1 MAVQEGVAPEAAG
14 TQEAHGGAVHR
25 LKPNAIGLLGVV
37 FMAVATAA
45 PITAMTGNVP
55 FMVSAG
61 NGVGAPASYLVAM
74 VVLAIFAVGFTSMA
88 KHITSTGAFYGF
100 ISYGLGRT
108 AGLASGLLATFA
120 YVVFEPALIGIF
132 STFATGTLKDQT
144 GLDVPWW
151 AFAVLMLAVNATG
164 TWFGVSVAEK
174 LLVVLLATEVTILAA
189 MAVSVALHG
198 GGPHGFTFGPV
209 NPVNAFKGTSAGLG
223 LFFAFWSWV
232 GFESTAMYGEES
244 RDPKKIIPK
253 ATMIS
258 VLGVGVFYV
267 FVSWMA
273 IIGNGESEAVTAAS
287 SSNPLA
293 LFFNPT
299 ERYVGHWAVDVMQWL
314 MITGSLACGMAFHN
328 CAARYMYALGREG
341 VLPSLQRTIGRTH
354 PQHGSPHIAG
364 LVQTVVSAVL
374 IAAFWL
380 AGKDPYTGT
389 YVLLA
394 ILGTMAILVVQAVCS
409 FAVLAYFRKNH
420 PESRHWFKTFTAPL
434 IGGLAMLG
442 VVVLLVSNMG
452 AAAGTESGSLV
463 LKATPW
469 IVALI
474 AAGGVA
480 YATYLKRR
488 APQRYALLGRT
499 VLEETKERGSR
510 YGRGRSAASP
520 HSFGEGSQPSP
531 KCCSRWTRQRSII
544 DSSSPSMNSKKAR
557 VSASRAPAGVSAP
570 RLTTPSRSASS
581 QRLMIASRL
590 VSASYHWS
598 LCTRYRSRRE
608 PGSRSRDTMCT
619 CAR

>member
-1 MAVQEGVAPEAAG
+1 MAVDEGVAPAADAG
-14 TQEAHGGAVHR
+14 EESTVHR

-61 NGVGAPASYLVAM
+61 NGIGAPASYVVAM
-74 VVLAIFAVGFTSMA
+74 VVLAIFSVGFTSMA

-132 STFATGTLKDQT
+132 SSFATGTLKDQT
-144 GLDVPWW
+144 GVDIPWW
-151 AFAVLMLAVNATG
+151 AFAALMLAVNATG

-174 LLVVLLATEVTILAA
+174 LLVVLLATEVTVLAA

-198 GGPHGFTFGPV
+198 GGPDGFSLDPV

-244 RDPKKIIPK
+244 RNPKKIIPK

-267 FVSWMA
+267 LVSWMA
-273 IIGNGESEAVTAAS
+273 ISGTGEADAVKVATD
-287 SSNPLA
+287 NPFG
-293 LFFNPT
+293 LFFGPT

-341 VLPSLQRTIGRTH
+341 VLPSLKNTVGRTH
-354 PQHGSPHIAG
+354 PRHGSPHIAG
-364 LVQTVVSAVL
+364 LVQTVVTAVL
-374 IAAFWL
+374 LLAFWA

-394 ILGTMAILVVQAVCS
+394 ILGTMAILIVQAVCS
-409 FAVLAYFRKNH
+409 FAVLVYFRTHH
-420 PESRHWFKTFTAPL
+420 PESRHWFRTLTAPL
-434 IGGLAMLG
+434 LGGVAMLG
-442 VVVLLVSNMG
+442 VVALLVSNMS
-452 AAAGTESGSLV
+452 AAAGSESGSLV

-469 IVALI
+469 LVAAV
-474 AAGGVA
+474 AALGIA
-480 YATYLKRR
+480 YAQYLKRR
-488 APQRYALLGRT
+488 SPERYLLLGRT
-499 VLEETKERGSR
+499 VLEETKER
-510 YGRGRSAASP
+510 
-520 HSFGEGSQPSP
+520 
-531 KCCSRWTRQRSII
+531 
-544 DSSSPSMNSKKAR
+544 
-557 VSASRAPAGVSAP
+557 
-570 RLTTPSRSASS
+570 
-581 QRLMIASRL
+581 
-590 VSASYHWS
+590 
-598 LCTRYRSRRE
+598 
-608 PGSRSRDTMCT
+608 
-619 CAR
+619 

>member
-1 MAVQEGVAPEAAG
+1 MAVDEGVAPATGAADG
-14 TQEAHGGAVHR
+14 ETVHR
-25 LKPNAIGLLGVV
+25 LKPNAVGLLGVV

-55 FMVSAG
+55 FMVASG

-74 VVLAIFAVGFTSMA
+74 VVLAIFSVGFTSMA

-108 AGLASGLLATFA
+108 VGLASGLLATFA

-132 STFATGTLKDQT
+132 STFATTTLRDQT
-144 GLDVPWW
+144 GLHVPWW

-174 LLVVLLATEVTILAA
+174 LLVVLLATEVTVLAA

-198 GGPHGFTFGPV
+198 GGPHGFTFAPV
-209 NPVNAFKGTSAGLG
+209 DPVNAFKGTSAGLG

-253 ATMIS
+253 ATMVS

-267 FVSWMA
+267 LVSWMA
-273 IIGNGESEAVTAAS
+273 ITGNGEAEAVRAAS
-287 SSNPLA
+287 SANPLA
-293 LFFNPT
+293 MFFDPT

-328 CAARYMYALGREG
+328 CAARYLYALGREG
-341 VLPSLQRTIGRTH
+341 VLPSLRDSIGRTH
-354 PQHGSPHIAG
+354 ARHGSPHIAG
-364 LVQTVVSAVL
+364 LVQTAVSAVL
-374 IAAFWL
+374 IGAFWA

-409 FAVLAYFRKNH
+409 FAVLVYFRSHH
-420 PESRHWFKTFTAPL
+420 PESRHWFRTFTAPL
-434 IGGLAMLG
+434 LGGVAMLA
-442 VVVLLVSNMG
+442 VVVLLVSHMG
-452 AAAGTESGSLV
+452 VAAGPESGSLV

-469 IVALI
+469 LVALVA
-474 AAGGVA
+474 AAGLG
-480 YATYLKRR
+480 YAQYLRR
-488 APQRYALLGRT
+488 RSPERYALLGRT
-499 VLEETKERGSR
+499 VLEETKER
-510 YGRGRSAASP
+510 
-520 HSFGEGSQPSP
+520 
-531 KCCSRWTRQRSII
+531 
-544 DSSSPSMNSKKAR
+544 
-557 VSASRAPAGVSAP
+557 
-570 RLTTPSRSASS
+570 
-581 QRLMIASRL
+581 
-590 VSASYHWS
+590 
-598 LCTRYRSRRE
+598 
-608 PGSRSRDTMCT
+608 
-619 CAR
+619 

>member
-1 MAVQEGVAPEAAG
+1 MAVDEGVAPATENG
-14 TQEAHGGAVHR
+14 DDGPVHR
-25 LKPNAIGLLGVV
+25 LKPNAVGLLGVV

-55 FMVSAG
+55 FMVSSG

-74 VVLAIFAVGFTSMA
+74 VVLAIFSVGFTSMA

-132 STFATGTLKDQT
+132 STFATTTLQDQT

-151 AFAVLMLAVNATG
+151 AFAVLMLAINATG

-174 LLVVLLATEVTILAA
+174 LLVVLLATEVTVLAA

-198 GGPHGFTFGPV
+198 GGPHGFTFAPV
-209 NPVNAFKGTSAGLG
+209 DPVNAFKGTSAGLG

-244 RDPKKIIPK
+244 RDPKRIIPK

-267 FVSWMA
+267 LVSWMA
-273 IIGNGESEAVTAAS
+273 ITGNGEAEAVRAAS
-287 SSNPLA
+287 SANPLA
-293 LFFNPT
+293 MFFNPT

-328 CAARYMYALGREG
+328 CAARYLYALGREG
-341 VLPSLQRTIGRTH
+341 IVPSLRHTIGRTH
-354 PQHGSPHIAG
+354 ARHGSPHIAG
-364 LVQTVVSAVL
+364 LVQTAVSAVL
-374 IAAFWL
+374 VGAFWA

-409 FAVLAYFRKNH
+409 FAVLAYFRSHH
-420 PESRHWFKTFTAPL
+420 PESRHWFRTFTAPL
-434 IGGLAMLG
+434 LGGIAMLA

-452 AAAGTESGSLV
+452 VAAGPESGSLV

-469 IVALI
+469 LVALV
-474 AAGGVA
+474 AGTGVG
-480 YATYLKRR
+480 YAQYLKRR
-488 APQRYALLGRT
+488 APERYALVGRT
-499 VLEETKERGSR
+499 VLEETKER
-510 YGRGRSAASP
+510 
-520 HSFGEGSQPSP
+520 
-531 KCCSRWTRQRSII
+531 
-544 DSSSPSMNSKKAR
+544 
-557 VSASRAPAGVSAP
+557 
-570 RLTTPSRSASS
+570 
-581 QRLMIASRL
+581 
-590 VSASYHWS
+590 
-598 LCTRYRSRRE
+598 
-608 PGSRSRDTMCT
+608 
-619 CAR
+619 

>member
-1 MAVQEGVAPEAAG
+1 MAVDEGVAPAAKTDETG
-14 TQEAHGGAVHR
+14 TVHR
-25 LKPNAIGLLGVV
+25 LKPNAVGLLGVV

-61 NGVGAPASYLVAM
+61 NGIGAPASYLVAM
-74 VVLAIFAVGFTSMA
+74 VVLAIFSVGFTSMA

-108 AGLASGLLATFA
+108 VGLASGLLATFA

-132 STFATGTLKDQT
+132 STFATETLKDQT
-144 GLDVPWW
+144 GTDIPWW
-151 AFAVLMLAVNATG
+151 AFAILMLAINACG

-189 MAVSVALHG
+189 MAISVAFHG
-198 GGPHGFTFGPV
+198 GGPDGFSIDPV

-244 RDPKKIIPK
+244 RNPKKIIPK

-273 IIGNGESEAVTAAS
+273 ITGTGQSKAVEVSTA
-287 SSNPLA
+287 NPLQ
-293 LFFNPT
+293 LFFGPT
-299 ERYVGHWAVDVMQWL
+299 EQYVGHWAVDVMQWL

-341 VLPSLQRTIGRTH
+341 VLPSLKNTVGRTH
-354 PQHGSPHIAG
+354 ARHGSPHVAG
-364 LVQTVVSAVL
+364 LVQTVVTGVL
-374 IAAFWL
+374 LLAFAA

-409 FAVLAYFRKNH
+409 FAVLVYFRRNH
-420 PESRHWFKTFTAPL
+420 PESRHWFKTLTAPL
-434 IGGLAMLG
+434 IGGIAMLA
-442 VVVLLVSNMG
+442 VVALLVSNMG

-469 IVALI
+469 LVALV
-474 AAGGVA
+474 AGTGIG
-480 YATYLKRR
+480 YAQYLKRR
-488 APQRYALLGRT
+488 DPARYQLLGRT
-499 VLEETKERGSR
+499 VLEETKER
-510 YGRGRSAASP
+510 
-520 HSFGEGSQPSP
+520 
-531 KCCSRWTRQRSII
+531 
-544 DSSSPSMNSKKAR
+544 
-557 VSASRAPAGVSAP
+557 
-570 RLTTPSRSASS
+570 
-581 QRLMIASRL
+581 
-590 VSASYHWS
+590 
-598 LCTRYRSRRE
+598 
-608 PGSRSRDTMCT
+608 
-619 CAR
+619 

>member
-1 MAVQEGVAPEAAG
+1 MAIDEGVAPAADTG
-14 TQEAHGGAVHR
+14 DGEAVHR
-25 LKPNAIGLLGVV
+25 LKPNAVGLLGVV
-37 FMAVATAA
+37 FMAIATAA

-61 NGVGAPASYLVAM
+61 NGIGAPASYLVAM
-74 VVLAIFAVGFTSMA
+74 VVLAIFSVGFTSMA

-132 STFATGTLKDQT
+132 STFATTTLKDQT
-144 GLDVPWW
+144 GIHLPWW
-151 AFAVLMLAVNATG
+151 AFAILMLAINATG
-164 TWFGVSVAEK
+164 TWFGISVAEK
-174 LLVVLLATEVTILAA
+174 LLVALLATEVTVLAA
-189 MAVSVALHG
+189 MAVSVAFHG
-198 GGPHGFTFGPV
+198 GGPHGFSLAPV
-209 NPVNAFKGTSAGLG
+209 DPVNAFKGTSAGLG

-273 IIGNGESEAVTAAS
+273 ITGNGEAEAVKAAS
-287 SSNPLA
+287 SANPLA

-328 CAARYMYALGREG
+328 CAARYLYALGREG
-341 VLPSLQRTIGRTH
+341 VLPSLKNTVGRTH
-354 PQHGSPHIAG
+354 ARHGSPHIAG

-374 IAAFWL
+374 IAAFWI
-380 AGKDPYTGT
+380 AGKDPYNAL

-409 FAVLAYFRKNH
+409 FAVLVYFRRNH
-420 PESRHWFKTFTAPL
+420 PESRHWFRTFTAPL
-434 IGGLAMLG
+434 VGGIAMLG

-452 AAAGTESGSLV
+452 VAAGAESGSLL

-469 IVALI
+469 LVALV
-474 AAGGVA
+474 AATGVG
-480 YATYLKRR
+480 YAQYLKRR
-488 APQRYALLGRT
+488 APERYALLGRT
-499 VLEETKERGSR
+499 VLEETKER
-510 YGRGRSAASP
+510 
-520 HSFGEGSQPSP
+520 
-531 KCCSRWTRQRSII
+531 
-544 DSSSPSMNSKKAR
+544 
-557 VSASRAPAGVSAP
+557 
-570 RLTTPSRSASS
+570 
-581 QRLMIASRL
+581 
-590 VSASYHWS
+590 
-598 LCTRYRSRRE
+598 
-608 PGSRSRDTMCT
+608 
-619 CAR
+619 

>member
-1 MAVQEGVAPEAAG
+1 MAVDEGIAPAARTSDPG
-14 TQEAHGGAVHR
+14 TVHR
-25 LKPNAIGLLGVV
+25 LKPNAVGLLGVV

-55 FMVSAG
+55 FMVSSG
-61 NGVGAPASYLVAM
+61 NGIGAPASYLVAM
-74 VVLAIFAVGFTSMA
+74 VVLAIFSVGFTSMA
-88 KHITSTGAFYGF
+88 KHITATGAFYGF
-100 ISYGLGRT
+100 ISHGLGRS

-132 STFATGTLKDQT
+132 STFATTTLKDQS

-151 AFAVLMLAVNATG
+151 AFAMLMLAVNTMG

-189 MAVSVALHG
+189 MAISVALHG
-198 GGPHGFTFGPV
+198 GGPDGFTFGPV
-209 NPVNAFKGTSAGLG
+209 NPVNAFQGTSAGLG

-267 FVSWMA
+267 LVSWMA
-273 IIGNGESEAVTAAS
+273 ITGNGEKEAVAAAS
-287 SSNPLA
+287 SANPLA

-299 ERYVGHWAVDVMQWL
+299 EQYVGHWAVVVMQWL

-341 VLPSLQRTIGRTH
+341 VLPSLKNTVGRTH
-354 PQHGSPHIAG
+354 ARHGSPHIAG
-364 LVQTVVSAVL
+364 LVQSLISAVL
-374 IAAFWL
+374 LGAFWL

-409 FAVLAYFRKNH
+409 FAVLAYFRSHH

-434 IGGLAMLG
+434 LGGVAMLA
-442 VVVLLVSNMG
+442 VVALLVSNMSV
-452 AAAGTESGSLV
+452 AAGPESDSVV

-469 IVALI
+469 IVGLI
-474 AAGGVA
+474 AVAGFG
-480 YATYLKRR
+480 YAQYLKRR
-488 APQRYALLGRT
+488 SPERYALLGRT
-499 VLEETKERGSR
+499 VLEETKER
-510 YGRGRSAASP
+510 
-520 HSFGEGSQPSP
+520 
-531 KCCSRWTRQRSII
+531 
-544 DSSSPSMNSKKAR
+544 
-557 VSASRAPAGVSAP
+557 
-570 RLTTPSRSASS
+570 
-581 QRLMIASRL
+581 
-590 VSASYHWS
+590 
-598 LCTRYRSRRE
+598 
-608 PGSRSRDTMCT
+608 
-619 CAR
+619 

>member
-1 MAVQEGVAPEAAG
+1 MAVDEGVAPAAKTDETG
-14 TQEAHGGAVHR
+14 TVHR
-25 LKPNAIGLLGVV
+25 LKPNAVGLLGVV

-61 NGVGAPASYLVAM
+61 NGIGAPASYLVAM
-74 VVLAIFAVGFTSMA
+74 VVLAIFSVGFTSMA

-108 AGLASGLLATFA
+108 VGLASGLLATFA

-132 STFATGTLKDQT
+132 STFATETLKDQT
-144 GLDVPWW
+144 GADIPWW
-151 AFAVLMLAVNATG
+151 AFALLMLAVNAMG

-189 MAVSVALHG
+189 MAISVAFHG
-198 GGPHGFTFGPV
+198 GGPDGFSIDPV

-244 RDPKKIIPK
+244 RNPKKIIPK

-273 IIGNGESEAVTAAS
+273 ITGTGQSKAVEVSTA
-287 SSNPLA
+287 NPLQ
-293 LFFNPT
+293 LFFGPT
-299 ERYVGHWAVDVMQWL
+299 EQYVGHWAVNVMQWL

-341 VLPSLQRTIGRTH
+341 VLPSLKNTVGRTH
-354 PQHGSPHIAG
+354 ARHGSPHIAG
-364 LVQTVVSAVL
+364 LVQTIVTAL
-374 IAAFWL
+374 LLLAFAA

-409 FAVLAYFRKNH
+409 FAVLVYFRRNH
-420 PESRHWFKTFTAPL
+420 PESRHWFRTLTAPL
-434 IGGLAMLG
+434 VGGVAMLA
-442 VVVLLVSNMG
+442 VVALLVSNMG

-469 IVALI
+469 LVALV
-474 AAGGVA
+474 AGTGIG
-480 YATYLKRR
+480 YAQYLKRR
-488 APQRYALLGRT
+488 DPARYQLLGRT
-499 VLEETKERGSR
+499 VLEETKER
-510 YGRGRSAASP
+510 
-520 HSFGEGSQPSP
+520 
-531 KCCSRWTRQRSII
+531 
-544 DSSSPSMNSKKAR
+544 
-557 VSASRAPAGVSAP
+557 
-570 RLTTPSRSASS
+570 
-581 QRLMIASRL
+581 
-590 VSASYHWS
+590 
-598 LCTRYRSRRE
+598 
-608 PGSRSRDTMCT
+608 
-619 CAR
+619 

>member
-1 MAVQEGVAPEAAG
+1 MAVDEGVAPAAKTDG
-14 TQEAHGGAVHR
+14 SAPVHR
-25 LKPNAIGLLGVV
+25 LKPNAVGLLGVV

-55 FMVSAG
+55 FIVSSG
-61 NGVGAPASYLVAM
+61 NGIGAPASYLVAM
-74 VVLAIFAVGFTSMA
+74 VVLAIFSVGFTSMA

-120 YVVFEPALIGIF
+120 YAVFEPALIGIF
-132 STFATGTLKDQT
+132 SVFATTTLEDQT
-144 GLDVPWW
+144 GLHVSWW
-151 AFAVLMLAVNATG
+151 AFAILMLAINATG

-174 LLVVLLATEVTILAA
+174 LLVVLLATEVTVLAA

-209 NPVNAFKGTSAGLG
+209 NPANAFKGTSAGLG

-253 ATMIS
+253 ATLIS

-273 IIGNGESEAVTAAS
+273 ITGNGEKEAVAAAS
-287 SSNPLA
+287 SANPLA
-293 LFFNPT
+293 LFFHPT
-299 ERYVGHWAVDVMQWL
+299 EQYVGHWAVVVMQWL

-328 CAARYMYALGREG
+328 CAARYLYALGREG
-341 VLPSLQRTIGRTH
+341 VLPSLKNSVGRTH
-354 PQHGSPHIAG
+354 ARHGSPHIAG

-374 IAAFWL
+374 IAAFWI

-409 FAVLAYFRKNH
+409 FAVLWYFRSHH
-420 PESRHWFKTFTAPL
+420 PESRHWFRTFTAPL
-434 IGGLAMLG
+434 LGGVAMLA
-442 VVVLLVSNMG
+442 VVVLLVSNMSV
-452 AAAGTESGSLV
+452 AAGPESGSLV

-469 IVALI
+469 LVAAVAL
-474 AAGGVA
+474 AGVGGA
-480 YATYLKRR
+480 QYLKRR
-488 APQRYALLGRT
+488 SPERYALLGRT
-499 VLEETKERGSR
+499 VLEETKER
-510 YGRGRSAASP
+510 
-520 HSFGEGSQPSP
+520 
-531 KCCSRWTRQRSII
+531 
-544 DSSSPSMNSKKAR
+544 
-557 VSASRAPAGVSAP
+557 
-570 RLTTPSRSASS
+570 
-581 QRLMIASRL
+581 
-590 VSASYHWS
+590 
-598 LCTRYRSRRE
+598 
-608 PGSRSRDTMCT
+608 
-619 CAR
+619 

>member
-1 MAVQEGVAPEAAG
+1 
-14 TQEAHGGAVHR
+14 
-25 LKPNAIGLLGVV
+25 
-37 FMAVATAA
+37 MAVATAA

-61 NGVGAPASYLVAM
+61 NGIGAPASYLVAM
-74 VVLAIFAVGFTSMA
+74 VVLAIFSVGFTSMA

-144 GLDVPWW
+144 GVHIPWW
-151 AFAVLMLAVNATG
+151 AFAVLMLAVNAMG

-198 GGPHGFTFGPV
+198 GGPDGFGLDPV

-244 RDPKKIIPK
+244 RNPKKIIPK

-273 IIGNGESEAVTAAS
+273 ISGTGESKAVDVATA
-287 SSNPLA
+287 NPLQ
-293 LFFNPT
+293 LFFGPT
-299 ERYVGHWAVDVMQWL
+299 EQYVGHWAVDVMQWL

-341 VLPSLQRTIGRTH
+341 VLPSLKHTVGRTH
-354 PQHGSPHIAG
+354 PRHGSPHVAG
-364 LVQTVVSAVL
+364 LVQTIVTAVL
-374 IAAFWL
+374 LLAFWA
-380 AGKDPYTGT
+380 AGKDPYSGT

-409 FAVLAYFRKNH
+409 FAVLAYFRTHH
-420 PESRHWFKTFTAPL
+420 PESRHWFRP
-434 IGGLAMLG
+434 
-442 VVVLLVSNMG
+442 
-452 AAAGTESGSLV
+452 
-463 LKATPW
+463 
-469 IVALI
+469 
-474 AAGGVA
+474 
-480 YATYLKRR
+480 
-488 APQRYALLGRT
+488 
-499 VLEETKERGSR
+499 SR
-510 YGRGRSAASP
+510 PRWSAASP
-520 HSFGEGSQPSP
+520 CSP
-531 KCCSRWTRQRSII
+531 W
-544 DSSSPSMNSKKAR
+544 SSCWSP
-557 VSASRAPAGVSAP
+557 
-570 RLTTPSRSASS
+570 T
-581 QRLMIASRL
+581 
-590 VSASYHWS
+590 
-598 LCTRYRSRRE
+598 
-608 PGSRSRDTMCT
+608 
-619 CAR
+619 

>member
-1 MAVQEGVAPEAAG
+1 MAVDEGVAPATG
-14 TQEAHGGAVHR
+14 TADDGTVHR
-25 LKPNAIGLLGVV
+25 LKPNAVGLLGVV

-55 FMVSAG
+55 FMVSSG

-74 VVLAIFAVGFTSMA
+74 VVLAIFSVGFTSMA

-108 AGLASGLLATFA
+108 VGLASGLLATFA

-132 STFATGTLKDQT
+132 STFGTTTLSDQT

-151 AFAVLMLAVNATG
+151 AFAALMLAVNATG

-174 LLVVLLATEVTILAA
+174 LLVVLLATEVTVLAA

-198 GGPHGFTFGPV
+198 GGPHGFTFAPV
-209 NPVNAFKGTSAGLG
+209 DPVNAFKGTSAGLG

-244 RDPKKIIPK
+244 RDPKRIIPK

-267 FVSWMA
+267 LVSWMA
-273 IIGNGESEAVTAAS
+273 ITGNGEAEAVKAAS
-287 SSNPLA
+287 SADPLS
-293 LFFNPT
+293 LFFGPT

-328 CAARYMYALGREG
+328 CAARYLYALGREG
-341 VLPSLQRTIGRTH
+341 VLTSLKNTVGRTH
-354 PQHGSPHIAG
+354 ARHGSPHIAG
-364 LVQTVVSAVL
+364 LAQTVVSAVL
-374 IAAFWL
+374 VGGFWI

-409 FAVLAYFRKNH
+409 FAVLAYFRSHH
-420 PESRHWFKTFTAPL
+420 PESRHWFRTFTAPL
-434 IGGLAMLG
+434 LGGVAMLA

-452 AAAGTESGSLV
+452 AAAGPESGSLV

-469 IVALI
+469 LVALV
-474 AAGGVA
+474 AATGVGCA
-480 YATYLKRR
+480 QYLKRR
-488 APQRYALLGRT
+488 SPERYALLGRT
-499 VLEETKERGSR
+499 VLEETKER
-510 YGRGRSAASP
+510 
-520 HSFGEGSQPSP
+520 
-531 KCCSRWTRQRSII
+531 
-544 DSSSPSMNSKKAR
+544 
-557 VSASRAPAGVSAP
+557 
-570 RLTTPSRSASS
+570 
-581 QRLMIASRL
+581 
-590 VSASYHWS
+590 
-598 LCTRYRSRRE
+598 
-608 PGSRSRDTMCT
+608 
-619 CAR
+619 

>member
-1 MAVQEGVAPEAAG
+1 MAVDEGVAPAARTDEGG
-14 TQEAHGGAVHR
+14 TVHR

-61 NGVGAPASYLVAM
+61 NGIGAPASYLVAM
-74 VVLAIFAVGFTSMA
+74 VVLAIFSVGFTSMA

-132 STFATGTLKDQT
+132 SSFATGTLRDQT
-144 GLDVPWW
+144 GIHIPWW
-151 AFAVLMLAVNATG
+151 AFAALMLAVNAMG

-189 MAVSVALHG
+189 MAVSVAFHG
-198 GGPHGFTFGPV
+198 GGPDGFSLDPV

-244 RDPKKIIPK
+244 RNPKKIIPK

-267 FVSWMA
+267 LVSWMA
-273 IIGNGESEAVTAAS
+273 ISGTGEADAVKVATD
-287 SSNPLA
+287 NPFG
-293 LFFNPT
+293 LFFGPT

-341 VLPSLQRTIGRTH
+341 VLPSLKNTVGRTH
-354 PQHGSPHIAG
+354 PRHGSPHVAG
-364 LVQTVVSAVL
+364 LVQTVVTAVL
-374 IAAFWL
+374 LVAFWA
-380 AGKDPYTGT
+380 AGKDPYSGT

-394 ILGTMAILVVQAVCS
+394 ILGTMAILIVQAVCS
-409 FAVLAYFRKNH
+409 FAVLAYFRTHH
-420 PESRHWFKTFTAPL
+420 PETRHWFRTLTAPL
-434 IGGLAMLG
+434 VGGVAMLA
-442 VVVLLVSNMG
+442 VVALLVSNMG
-452 AAAGTESGSLV
+452 AAAGSESGSLV

-469 IVALI
+469 LVAAV
-474 AAGGVA
+474 AALGIA
-480 YATYLKRR
+480 YAQYLKRR
-488 APQRYALLGRT
+488 SPERYLLLGRT
-499 VLEETKERGSR
+499 VLEETKER
-510 YGRGRSAASP
+510 
-520 HSFGEGSQPSP
+520 
-531 KCCSRWTRQRSII
+531 
-544 DSSSPSMNSKKAR
+544 
-557 VSASRAPAGVSAP
+557 
-570 RLTTPSRSASS
+570 
-581 QRLMIASRL
+581 
-590 VSASYHWS
+590 
-598 LCTRYRSRRE
+598 
-608 PGSRSRDTMCT
+608 
-619 CAR
+619 

>member
-1 MAVQEGVAPEAAG
+1 MAVDESVAPAASSAGQEG
-14 TQEAHGGAVHR
+14 VHR

-61 NGVGAPASYLVAM
+61 NGIGAPASYLVAM
-74 VVLAIFAVGFTSMA
+74 VVLAIFSVGFTSMA

-100 ISYGLGRT
+100 ISYGLGRSV
-108 AGLASGLLATFA
+108 GLASGLLATFA

-132 STFATGTLKDQT
+132 STFATETLLDQT
-144 GLDVPWW
+144 GLDIPWW
-151 AFAVLMLAVNATG
+151 AFAVLMLAINATG

-174 LLVVLLATEVTILAA
+174 LLVVLLATEVTVLAA
-189 MAVSVALHG
+189 MAISVALHG
-198 GGPHGFTFGPV
+198 GGPDGFSIDPV

-244 RDPKKIIPK
+244 RNPKKIIPK

-273 IIGNGESEAVTAAS
+273 ITGTGQSNAVKVATD
-287 SSNPLA
+287 NPLN

-299 ERYVGHWAVDVMQWL
+299 EQYVGHWAVVVMQWL

-341 VLPSLQRTIGRTH
+341 VLPSLKRTVGRTH
-354 PQHGSPHIAG
+354 ERHGSPHIAG
-364 LVQTVVSAVL
+364 LVQTAITAVL
-374 IAAFWL
+374 LLAFWA

-409 FAVLAYFRKNH
+409 FAVLVYFRSHH
-420 PESRHWFKTFTAPL
+420 PESRHWFRTFAAPL
-434 IGGLAMLG
+434 VGGVAMLA
-442 VVVLLVSNMG
+442 VVTLLVSNMG
-452 AAAGTESGSLV
+452 VAAGAESGSLV
-463 LKATPW
+463 LRATPW

-474 AAGGVA
+474 AIGGIG
-480 YATYLKRR
+480 YAQFLKRR
-488 APQRYALLGRT
+488 DPDRYQLLGRT
-499 VLEETKERGSR
+499 VLEETKER
-510 YGRGRSAASP
+510 
-520 HSFGEGSQPSP
+520 
-531 KCCSRWTRQRSII
+531 
-544 DSSSPSMNSKKAR
+544 
-557 VSASRAPAGVSAP
+557 
-570 RLTTPSRSASS
+570 
-581 QRLMIASRL
+581 
-590 VSASYHWS
+590 
-598 LCTRYRSRRE
+598 
-608 PGSRSRDTMCT
+608 
-619 CAR
+619 

>member
-1 MAVQEGVAPEAAG
+1 MAVDEGVAPAADTDEGG
-14 TQEAHGGAVHR
+14 TVHR

-61 NGVGAPASYLVAM
+61 NGIGAPASYLVAM

-108 AGLASGLLATFA
+108 IGLASGLLATFA

-132 STFATGTLKDQT
+132 STFATDTLKDQT
-144 GLDVPWW
+144 GADIPWW
-151 AFAVLMLAVNATG
+151 AFAILMLAINATG

-189 MAVSVALHG
+189 MAISVAFHG
-198 GGPHGFTFGPV
+198 GGPDGFSLDPV
-209 NPVNAFKGTSAGLG
+209 NPVNAFRGTSAGLG

-244 RDPKKIIPK
+244 RNPKKIIPK

-273 IIGNGESEAVTAAS
+273 ITGTGEADAVKVATE
-287 SSNPLA
+287 NPLA

-299 ERYVGHWAVDVMQWL
+299 EQYVGHWAVVVMQWL

-341 VLPSLQRTIGRTH
+341 VLPSLKKTVGRTH
-354 PQHGSPHIAG
+354 AKHGSPHIAG
-364 LVQTVVSAVL
+364 LVQTVITGLLLLAF
-374 IAAFWL
+374 AA

-394 ILGTMAILVVQAVCS
+394 ILGTMAILIVQAVCS

-420 PESRHWFKTFTAPL
+420 PESRHWFRTLTAPL
-434 IGGLAMLG
+434 VGGVAMLA
-442 VVVLLVSNMG
+442 VVALLVSNMG
-452 AAAGTESGSLV
+452 AAAGSESGSLV

-469 IVALI
+469 LVALV
-474 AAGGVA
+474 AALGIG
-480 YATYLKRR
+480 YAQYLKRR
-488 APQRYALLGRT
+488 DPARYQLLGRT
-499 VLEETKERGSR
+499 VLEETKER
-510 YGRGRSAASP
+510 
-520 HSFGEGSQPSP
+520 
-531 KCCSRWTRQRSII
+531 
-544 DSSSPSMNSKKAR
+544 
-557 VSASRAPAGVSAP
+557 
-570 RLTTPSRSASS
+570 
-581 QRLMIASRL
+581 
-590 VSASYHWS
+590 
-598 LCTRYRSRRE
+598 
-608 PGSRSRDTMCT
+608 
-619 CAR
+619 

>member
-1 MAVQEGVAPEAAG
+1 MAVDEGVAPATENGDG
-14 TQEAHGGAVHR
+14 TTVHR
-25 LKPNAIGLLGVV
+25 LKPNAVGLLGVV

-74 VVLAIFAVGFTSMA
+74 VVLAIFSVGFTSMA

-108 AGLASGLLATFA
+108 VGLASGLLATFA

-132 STFATGTLKDQT
+132 STFATTTLKDQT
-144 GLDVPWW
+144 GLHVPWW
-151 AFAVLMLAVNATG
+151 AFAVLMLAINATG

-174 LLVVLLATEVTILAA
+174 LLVALLATEVTVLAA
-189 MAVSVALHG
+189 MAVSVAFHG
-198 GGPHGFTFGPV
+198 GGPHGFTFAPV
-209 NPVNAFKGTSAGLG
+209 DPVNAFKGTSAGLG

-244 RDPKKIIPK
+244 RDPKRIIPK

-267 FVSWMA
+267 LVSWMA
-273 IIGNGESEAVTAAS
+273 ITGNGEAEAVRAAS
-287 SSNPLA
+287 SANPLA
-293 LFFNPT
+293 MFFDPT

-328 CAARYMYALGREG
+328 CAARYLYALGREG
-341 VLPSLQRTIGRTH
+341 VVPSLRNTIGRTH
-354 PQHGSPHIAG
+354 ARHGSPHIAG
-364 LVQTVVSAVL
+364 LVQTAVSAVL
-374 IAAFWL
+374 IGAFWA

-409 FAVLAYFRKNH
+409 FAVLAYFRSHH
-420 PESRHWFKTFTAPL
+420 PESRHWFRTFTAPL
-434 IGGLAMLG
+434 VGGIAMLA

-452 AAAGTESGSLV
+452 VAAGPESGSLV

-469 IVALI
+469 LVALV
-474 AAGGVA
+474 AATGVGCA
-480 YATYLKRR
+480 QYLKHRS
-488 APQRYALLGRT
+488 PERYALLGRT
-499 VLEETKERGSR
+499 VLEETKER
-510 YGRGRSAASP
+510 
-520 HSFGEGSQPSP
+520 
-531 KCCSRWTRQRSII
+531 
-544 DSSSPSMNSKKAR
+544 
-557 VSASRAPAGVSAP
+557 
-570 RLTTPSRSASS
+570 
-581 QRLMIASRL
+581 
-590 VSASYHWS
+590 
-598 LCTRYRSRRE
+598 
-608 PGSRSRDTMCT
+608 
-619 CAR
+619 

>member
-1 MAVQEGVAPEAAG
+1 MAVDEGVAPAARTDETG
-14 TQEAHGGAVHR
+14 TVHR
-25 LKPNAIGLLGVV
+25 LKPNAVGLLGVV

-61 NGVGAPASYLVAM
+61 NGIGAPASYLVAM
-74 VVLAIFAVGFTSMA
+74 VVLAIFSVGFTSMA

-108 AGLASGLLATFA
+108 VGLASGLLATFA

-132 STFATGTLKDQT
+132 STFATETLKDQT
-144 GLDVPWW
+144 GADIPWW
-151 AFAVLMLAVNATG
+151 AFAVLMLAINATG

-189 MAVSVALHG
+189 MAISVAFHG
-198 GGPHGFTFGPV
+198 GGPDGFSVDPV

-244 RDPKKIIPK
+244 RNPKKIIPK

-273 IIGNGESEAVTAAS
+273 ITGTGESKAVEVSTA
-287 SSNPLA
+287 NPLQ
-293 LFFNPT
+293 LFFGPT
-299 ERYVGHWAVDVMQWL
+299 EQYVGHWAVVVMQWL

-341 VLPSLQRTIGRTH
+341 VLPSLKNTVGRTH
-354 PQHGSPHIAG
+354 ARHGSPHIAG
-364 LVQTVVSAVL
+364 LVQTIVTAL
-374 IAAFWL
+374 LLLAFAA

-409 FAVLAYFRKNH
+409 FAVLVYFRRNH
-420 PESRHWFKTFTAPL
+420 PESRHWFRTLTAPL
-434 IGGLAMLG
+434 LGGVAMLA
-442 VVVLLVSNMG
+442 VVALLVSNMG

-469 IVALI
+469 LVALV
-474 AAGGVA
+474 AGTGIG
-480 YATYLKRR
+480 YAQYLKRR
-488 APQRYALLGRT
+488 DPARYQLLGRT
-499 VLEETKERGSR
+499 VLEETKER
-510 YGRGRSAASP
+510 
-520 HSFGEGSQPSP
+520 
-531 KCCSRWTRQRSII
+531 
-544 DSSSPSMNSKKAR
+544 
-557 VSASRAPAGVSAP
+557 
-570 RLTTPSRSASS
+570 
-581 QRLMIASRL
+581 
-590 VSASYHWS
+590 
-598 LCTRYRSRRE
+598 
-608 PGSRSRDTMCT
+608 
-619 CAR
+619 

>member
-1 MAVQEGVAPEAAG
+1 MAVDEGVAPAADTAAEPG
-14 TQEAHGGAVHR
+14 GEGAVHR

-55 FMVSAG
+55 FMVSSG
-61 NGVGAPASYLVAM
+61 NGIGAPASYLVAM
-74 VVLAIFAVGFTSMA
+74 VVLAIFSVGFTSMA

-100 ISYGLGRT
+100 ISYGLGRSV
-108 AGLASGLLATFA
+108 GLASGLLATFA

-132 STFATGTLKDQT
+132 STFATTTLHDQT
-144 GLDVPWW
+144 GLDIPWW

-189 MAVSVALHG
+189 MAVSVAFHG
-198 GGPHGFTFGPV
+198 GGPDGFSIDPV

-244 RDPKKIIPK
+244 RNPKKIIPK

-273 IIGNGESEAVTAAS
+273 ITGTGQSSAVKVATDD
-287 SSNPLA
+287 PLG
-293 LFFNPT
+293 LFFGPT

-341 VLPSLQRTIGRTH
+341 VLPSLKNTVGRTH
-354 PQHGSPHIAG
+354 HRHGSPHIAG

-374 IAAFWL
+374 IGAFWA

-409 FAVLAYFRKNH
+409 FAVLVYFRSQH
-420 PESRHWFKTFTAPL
+420 PESRHWFRTFTAPL
-434 IGGLAMLG
+434 VGGVAMLA
-442 VVVLLVSNMG
+442 VVTLLVSNMG
-452 AAAGTESGSLV
+452 VAAGPESGSLV

-469 IVALI
+469 LVALI
-474 AAGGVA
+474 AVAGVG
-480 YATYLKRR
+480 YAQYLKRR
-488 APQRYALLGRT
+488 DPSRYLLLGRT
-499 VLEETKERGSR
+499 VLEETKER
-510 YGRGRSAASP
+510 
-520 HSFGEGSQPSP
+520 
-531 KCCSRWTRQRSII
+531 
-544 DSSSPSMNSKKAR
+544 
-557 VSASRAPAGVSAP
+557 
-570 RLTTPSRSASS
+570 
-581 QRLMIASRL
+581 
-590 VSASYHWS
+590 
-598 LCTRYRSRRE
+598 
-608 PGSRSRDTMCT
+608 
-619 CAR
+619 

>member
-1 MAVQEGVAPEAAG
+1 MAVDEGVAPATGAG
-14 TQEAHGGAVHR
+14 DGKAVHR
-25 LKPNAIGLLGVV
+25 LKPNAVGLLGVV

-55 FMVSAG
+55 FMVASG

-74 VVLAIFAVGFTSMA
+74 VVLAIFSVGFTSMA

-108 AGLASGLLATFA
+108 VGLASGLLATFA

-132 STFATGTLKDQT
+132 STFATTTLKDQT
-144 GLDVPWW
+144 GLHVPWW

-174 LLVVLLATEVTILAA
+174 LLVVLLATEVTVLAA
-189 MAVSVALHG
+189 MAVSVAAHG
-198 GGPHGFTFGPV
+198 GGPHGFTFAPV
-209 NPVNAFKGTSAGLG
+209 DPVNAFKGTSAGLG

-267 FVSWMA
+267 LVSWMA
-273 IIGNGESEAVTAAS
+273 ITGNGEAEAVRAAS
-287 SSNPLA
+287 SANPLA
-293 LFFNPT
+293 LFFGPT

-328 CAARYMYALGREG
+328 CAARYLYALGREG
-341 VLPSLQRTIGRTH
+341 VLPSLRDTIGRTH
-354 PQHGSPHIAG
+354 ARHGSPHLAG
-364 LVQTVVSAVL
+364 LVQTAVSAVL
-374 IAAFWL
+374 IGGFWA

-409 FAVLAYFRKNH
+409 FAVLVYFRSHH
-420 PESRHWFKTFTAPL
+420 PESRHWFRTFTAPL
-434 IGGLAMLG
+434 LGGVAMLA

-452 AAAGTESGSLV
+452 VAAGPESGSLV
-463 LKATPW
+463 LRATPW
-469 IVALI
+469 LVALV
-474 AAGGVA
+474 AALGLGGA
-480 YATYLKRR
+480 QYLKHR
-488 APQRYALLGRT
+488 APERYALLGRT
-499 VLEETKERGSR
+499 VLEETRER
-510 YGRGRSAASP
+510 
-520 HSFGEGSQPSP
+520 
-531 KCCSRWTRQRSII
+531 
-544 DSSSPSMNSKKAR
+544 
-557 VSASRAPAGVSAP
+557 
-570 RLTTPSRSASS
+570 
-581 QRLMIASRL
+581 
-590 VSASYHWS
+590 
-598 LCTRYRSRRE
+598 
-608 PGSRSRDTMCT
+608 
-619 CAR
+619 

>member
-1 MAVQEGVAPEAAG
+1 MAVDEGVAPAAKTDGDG
-14 TQEAHGGAVHR
+14 TVHR

-61 NGVGAPASYLVAM
+61 NGIGAPASYLVAM
-74 VVLAIFAVGFTSMA
+74 VVLAIFSVGFTSMA

-132 STFATGTLKDQT
+132 STFATQTLKDQT
-144 GLDVPWW
+144 GVHVPWW

-174 LLVVLLATEVTILAA
+174 LLVVLLATEVTVLAA
-189 MAVSVALHG
+189 MAVSVAFHG
-198 GGPHGFTFGPV
+198 GGPDGFGLDPV

-244 RDPKKIIPK
+244 RNPKKIIPK

-273 IIGNGESEAVTAAS
+273 ISGTGESNAVKVATD
-287 SSNPLA
+287 NPLA
-293 LFFNPT
+293 LFFGPT
-299 ERYVGHWAVDVMQWL
+299 EQYVGHWAVDVMQWL

-341 VLPSLQRTIGRTH
+341 VLPLLKNTVGRTH
-354 PQHGSPHIAG
+354 PRHGSPHIAG
-364 LVQTVVSAVL
+364 LVQTVITAVL
-374 IAAFWL
+374 LAAFWI

-409 FAVLAYFRKNH
+409 FAVLAYFRTHH
-420 PESRHWFKTFTAPL
+420 PESRHWFRTLVAPL
-434 IGGLAMLG
+434 VGGVAMLA
-442 VVVLLVSNMG
+442 VVGLLVSNMG

-463 LKATPW
+463 LRATPW
-469 IVALI
+469 LVAAV
-474 AAGGVA
+474 AALGVG
-480 YATYLKRR
+480 YAQYLKRR
-488 APQRYALLGRT
+488 APQRYLLLGRT
-499 VLEETKERGSR
+499 VLEETKER
-510 YGRGRSAASP
+510 
-520 HSFGEGSQPSP
+520 
-531 KCCSRWTRQRSII
+531 
-544 DSSSPSMNSKKAR
+544 
-557 VSASRAPAGVSAP
+557 
-570 RLTTPSRSASS
+570 
-581 QRLMIASRL
+581 
-590 VSASYHWS
+590 
-598 LCTRYRSRRE
+598 
-608 PGSRSRDTMCT
+608 
-619 CAR
+619 

>member
-1 MAVQEGVAPEAAG
+1 MAVDEGVASAAG
-14 TQEAHGGAVHR
+14 AATDTAAKSGEEGTVHR

-55 FMVSAG
+55 FMVSSG
-61 NGVGAPASYLVAM
+61 NGIGAPASYLVAM
-74 VVLAIFAVGFTSMA
+74 VVLAIFSVGFTSMA

-100 ISYGLGRT
+100 ISYGLGRSV
-108 AGLASGLLATFA
+108 GLASGLLATFA

-132 STFATGTLKDQT
+132 STFATTTLHDQT
-144 GLDVPWW
+144 GLDIPWW

-189 MAVSVALHG
+189 MAVSVAFHG
-198 GGPHGFTFGPV
+198 GGPDGFSIDPV

-244 RDPKKIIPK
+244 RNPKKIIPK

-273 IIGNGESEAVTAAS
+273 ITGTGQSSAVKVAGD
-287 SSNPLA
+287 NPLG
-293 LFFNPT
+293 LFFGPT

-341 VLPSLQRTIGRTH
+341 VLPSLKNTVGRTH
-354 PQHGSPHIAG
+354 ARHGSPHIAG

-374 IAAFWL
+374 IGAFWA

-409 FAVLAYFRKNH
+409 FAVLVYFRSHH
-420 PESRHWFKTFTAPL
+420 PESRHWFRTFTAPL
-434 IGGLAMLG
+434 VGGVAMLA
-442 VVVLLVSNMG
+442 VVTLLVSNMG
-452 AAAGTESGSLV
+452 VAAGPESGSLV

-469 IVALI
+469 LVALI
-474 AAGGVA
+474 AVAGVG
-480 YATYLKRR
+480 YAQYLKRR
-488 APQRYALLGRT
+488 DPSRYLLLGRT
-499 VLEETKERGSR
+499 VLEETKER
-510 YGRGRSAASP
+510 
-520 HSFGEGSQPSP
+520 
-531 KCCSRWTRQRSII
+531 
-544 DSSSPSMNSKKAR
+544 
-557 VSASRAPAGVSAP
+557 
-570 RLTTPSRSASS
+570 
-581 QRLMIASRL
+581 
-590 VSASYHWS
+590 
-598 LCTRYRSRRE
+598 
-608 PGSRSRDTMCT
+608 
-619 CAR
+619 

>member
-1 MAVQEGVAPEAAG
+1 MAVQEGVAPAEGASAEAGEG
-14 TQEAHGGAVHR
+14 TVHR

-61 NGVGAPASYLVAM
+61 NGIGAPASYLVAM
-74 VVLAIFAVGFTSMA
+74 AVLAVFAVGFTSMA

-108 AGLASGLLATFA
+108 VGLASGLLATFA

-132 STFATGTLKDQT
+132 STFATTTLNDQT
-144 GLDVPWW
+144 GLDIPWW
-151 AFAVLMLAVNATG
+151 AFAIVMLAVNAMG

-174 LLVVLLATEVTILAA
+174 LLVVLLATEVTVLAA
-189 MAVSVALHG
+189 MAISVAAHG
-198 GGPHGFTFGPV
+198 GGPHGFTFGPI
-209 NPVNAFKGTSAGLG
+209 NPVNAFQGTSAGLG

-273 IIGNGESEAVTAAS
+273 IIGNGETEAVAAAS

-354 PQHGSPHIAG
+354 PRHGSPHIAG
-364 LVQTVVSAVL
+364 LVQSVVSAVL
-374 IAAFWL
+374 IGAFWI

-409 FAVLAYFRKNH
+409 FAVLAYFRTHH

-434 IGGLAMLG
+434 IGGVAMLA
-442 VVVLLVSNMG
+442 VVVLLLSNMG
-452 AAAGTESGSLV
+452 AAAGAESGSLV

-469 IVALI
+469 IVAL
-474 AAGGVA
+474 VA
-480 YATYLKRR
+480 VSGLGYATYLKRR
-488 APQRYALLGRT
+488 APERYALLGRT
-499 VLEETKERGSR
+499 VLEETKER
-510 YGRGRSAASP
+510 
-520 HSFGEGSQPSP
+520 
-531 KCCSRWTRQRSII
+531 
-544 DSSSPSMNSKKAR
+544 
-557 VSASRAPAGVSAP
+557 
-570 RLTTPSRSASS
+570 
-581 QRLMIASRL
+581 
-590 VSASYHWS
+590 
-598 LCTRYRSRRE
+598 
-608 PGSRSRDTMCT
+608 
-619 CAR
+619 

>member
-1 MAVQEGVAPEAAG
+1 MAIQEGVTPEATDTPGGSADG
-14 TQEAHGGAVHR
+14 PEGAVHR

-61 NGVGAPASYLVAM
+61 NGIGAPASYLVAM

-108 AGLASGLLATFA
+108 VGLASGLLATFA

-132 STFATGTLKDQT
+132 STFATTTLKDQT

-174 LLVVLLATEVTILAA
+174 LLVVLLATEVTVLAA
-189 MAVSVALHG
+189 MAISVALHG
-198 GGPHGFTFGPV
+198 GGPHGFTLGPV
-209 NPVNAFKGTSAGLG
+209 NPVNAFHGTSAGLG

-273 IIGNGESEAVTAAS
+273 IIGNGETKAVQAAS
-287 SSNPLA
+287 SANPLA

-299 ERYVGHWAVDVMQWL
+299 EQYVGHWAVVVMQWL
-314 MITGSLACGMAFHN
+314 MISGSLACGMAFHN
-328 CAARYMYALGREG
+328 CAARYLYALGREG

-354 PQHGSPHIAG
+354 PEHGSPHLAG
-364 LVQTVVSAVL
+364 LVQTVVSGVL
-374 IAAFWL
+374 LAAFWG

-409 FAVLAYFRKNH
+409 FAVLAYFRSHH
-420 PESRHWFKTFTAPL
+420 PESRHWFRTFTAPL

-442 VVVLLVSNMG
+442 VVVLLVSNMS

-469 IVALI
+469 IVVLI
-474 AAGGVA
+474 AAGGLA

-499 VLEETKERGSR
+499 VLEETKER
-510 YGRGRSAASP
+510 
-520 HSFGEGSQPSP
+520 
-531 KCCSRWTRQRSII
+531 
-544 DSSSPSMNSKKAR
+544 
-557 VSASRAPAGVSAP
+557 
-570 RLTTPSRSASS
+570 
-581 QRLMIASRL
+581 
-590 VSASYHWS
+590 
-598 LCTRYRSRRE
+598 
-608 PGSRSRDTMCT
+608 
-619 CAR
+619 